1 MDQVRRCRQ
10 ALLAVTLLLSLVP
23 ITLEAQPAAP
33 TTKLSVVS
41 LETLELFRE
50 LYGFRNDR
58 QFHRVGFSPAHKFHG
73 WLDRLESLRENRDGR
88 PAFSEI
94 GIVPGDLYTLATDY
108 MDNQGRPADD
118 FTRRMERRL
127 LEEAEAQPAPGD
139 AAPNRVELAGVDPE
153 WMPADYKLDGQ
164 DTLTMDGELSQWVY
178 IHLPGG
184 GSTEQMIATAM
195 QAALDVYQEDGGD
208 VVFVSVFKG
217 PTDDYPLAK
226 VWLHPEGCLGE
237 DCAGGVWTTDSSVV
251 IPAALIE
258 SMPVPDRR

>member
-1 MDQVRRCRQ
+1 MGRARICRSVLI
-10 ALLAVTLLLSLVP
+10 AAVGLLSLAP
-23 ITLEAQPAAP
+23 LALEAQQSAP
-33 TTKLSVVS
+33 PHKLSEVS
-41 LETLELFRE
+41 IVTLELFRE
-50 LYGFRNDR
+50 LYEFRNDR
-58 QFHRVGFSPAHKFHG
+58 LFHRVGFSPAHKFHD
-73 WLDRLESLRENRDGR
+73 WLDRLEALRENQDGR
-88 PAFSEI
+88 PVFGEI

-118 FTRRMERRL
+118 FTRTMERRL
-127 LEEAEAQPAPGD
+127 LEEAEAHPAPDG
-139 AAPNRVELAGVDPE
+139 VEELAGVDPE
-153 WMPADYKLDGQ
+153 WMPAAYKLDGQ

-184 GSTEQMIATAM
+184 GGTEQMIATAM

-217 PTDDYPLAK
+217 PTDDYPVEK
-226 VWLHPEGCLGE
+226 VWLYPRGCPDKG
-237 DCAGGVWTTDSSVV
+237 CVGGVWTTDSSVV